1 MKKRDFVKALA
12 LGLGLLL
19 AVTGCS
25 AEGQAPE
32 LLEPAKVQ
40 ADIETP
46 SRGEIFNIVM
56 YEASVTP
63 DVEGN
68 AFSASGEVKKLYV
81 TLGDVVEKGDILGV
95 IDMTEV
101 QTQRDELA
109 KEMEVMAAEQ
119 DFSQRRMEL
128 EVELLEAQGQSAQAQ
143 LKKLEKQESADM
155 YAVEYADLQQ
165 QLESLD
171 RQLEGDTL
179 RASCGGTVVK
189 MDVSPGGQVRAGS
202 TVIYIAKDDTMLITT
217 EYITQTDIDKCD
229 RVYASI
235 GGQQFDV
242 EYIPYERSEYL
253 AIAVSGGELH
263 SSFSIKEP
271 SDQISNGMFTCVYL
285 VTDYVQDALKVP
297 ANAVHK
303 DSGGSYVYLAQDD
316 QQVKQYVTLGVET
329 EAEVQILDG
338 LEEGDSFY
346 VQS

>member
-1 MKKRDFVKALA
+1 MNKRLIVKAAALGSAMLLA
-12 LGLGLLL
+12 L
-19 AVTGCS
+19 TGCS
-25 AEGQAPE
+25 AGTQAPE

-56 YEASVTP
+56 YEASIMP
-63 DVEGN
+63 EVESQS
-68 AFSASGEVKKLYV
+68 FMASGQVKKLYV
-81 TLGDVVEKGDILGV
+81 TLGDVVKKGDILGV
-95 IDMTEV
+95 IDMTDV
-101 QTQRDELA
+101 QSQRDDLA

-128 EVELLEAQGQSAQAQ
+128 EAQLLNAQGQSGQAK
-143 LKKLEKQESADM
+143 LKELEKQESADM
-155 YAVEYADLQQ
+155 FAIEYAELQQ
-165 QLESLD
+165 QLDSFD

-179 RASCGGTVVK
+179 KASCDGTVVK
-189 MDVSPGGQVRAGS
+189 MDVDPGGQARAGS
-202 TVIYIAKDDTMLITT
+202 AAIYIAKDDTMLITT

-242 EYIPYERSEYL
+242 EYIPYDRAEYL

-263 SSFSIKEP
+263 SSFSIKDPTDE
-271 SDQISNGMFTCVYL
+271 IANGMFTCVYL
-285 VTDYVQDALKVP
+285 VTDYVEDALKVP

-303 DSGGSYVYLAQDD
+303 DSGGNYVYLVQDD
-316 QQVKQYVTLGVET
+316 QQVKQYITPGVET

-338 LEEGDSFY
+338 LEEGDRFY